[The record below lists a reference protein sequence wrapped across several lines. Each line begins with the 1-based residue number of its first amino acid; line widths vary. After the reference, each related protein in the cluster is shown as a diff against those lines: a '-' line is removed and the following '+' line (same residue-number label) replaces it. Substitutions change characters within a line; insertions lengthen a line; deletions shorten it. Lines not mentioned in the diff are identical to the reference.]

1 MRRVELAGVVALCC
15 WAGSGWALAA
25 AWPSA
30 VPFGLAQ
37 VVHFG
42 LITAVA
48 LLVARV
54 RGSERPSGGSGARR
68 RLELAGVGVMLF
80 AVPALVLEWS
90 RRGVP
95 AYTEAEIFAGIPL
108 VMAVLAAVGAEAAGE
123 DGLGQAIVPGLMG
136 LGGVLL
142 LFPVHLPGSVRGTEA
157 FVAVIVCAVVVAWG
171 CLQIRSLLEGAWGAV
186 WIAVANL
193 VVFGLALLFGGD
205 ETGGWPG
212 MGAVGMELARGAV
225 FDLPV
230 VLGTIWLMG
239 RVDPERL
246 SARFLLAPLVTVV
259 GGYAAEP
266 GPVEARTIAAVGLI
280 AVGGVW
286 VLLKRKT
293 VGAVSIL
300 SE

>member
-1 MRRVELAGVVALCC
+1 
-15 WAGSGWALAA
+15 
-25 AWPSA
+25 
-30 VPFGLAQ
+30 
-37 VVHFG
+37 
-42 LITAVA
+42 
-48 LLVARV
+48 
-54 RGSERPSGGSGARR
+54 
-68 RLELAGVGVMLF
+68 
-80 AVPALVLEWS
+80 
-90 RRGVP
+90 
-95 AYTEAEIFAGIPL
+95 
-108 VMAVLAAVGAEAAGE
+108 
-123 DGLGQAIVPGLMG
+123 
-136 LGGVLL
+136 
-142 LFPVHLPGSVRGTEA
+142 
-157 FVAVIVCAVVVAWG
+157 
-171 CLQIRSLLEGAWGAV
+171 
-186 WIAVANL
+186 
-193 VVFGLALLFGGD
+193 
-205 ETGGWPG
+205 
-212 MGAVGMELARGAV
+212 MELVRGAV